1 MASLKDMRN
10 RIASVKATRKITKA
24 MQMVA
29 AAKLRRAQEAA
40 QAARP
45 YAERM
50 DTMLAGIASRVTSR
64 EGASPL
70 LVGTGK
76 DDIKLLTS
84 ADYKGKWVV
93 YFFYPKDFTFVC
105 PTELAEFNKQLKA
118 FKDRDTSV
126 VGGSTDN
133 EWSHMMWRRSHP
145 DLKDLGYPLIAA
157 QKLAPELGILEK
169 TEGYC
174 LRATF
179 IVDPHG
185 TIQWV
190 DVNQGRVGRN
200 VAEVLRVLDALQSDE
215 LCPCNWKK
223 GDPYVKVG

>member
-1 MASLKDMRN
+1 
-10 RIASVKATRKITKA
+10 
-24 MQMVA
+24 
-29 AAKLRRAQEAA
+29 
-40 QAARP
+40 
-45 YAERM
+45 
-50 DTMLAGIASRVTSR
+50 MLTVGDPFPAFTAP
-64 EGASPL
+64 AC
-70 LVGTGK
+70 VGTGK
-76 DDIKLLTS
+76 DDIKTLS
-84 ADYKGKWVV
+84 NKDYAGHWVV

-105 PTELAEFNKQLKA
+105 PTELA
-118 FKDRDTSV
+118 DRDTAV

-133 EWSHMMWRRSHP
+133 EYSHLAWRRAHP
-145 DLKDLGYPLIAA
+145 DLEKLGYPLLAA

-185 TIQWV
+185 VIQWV

>member
-1 MASLKDMRN
+1 MLTVGDHFPQF
-10 RIASVKATRKITKA
+10 T
-24 MQMVA
+24 
-29 AAKLRRAQEAA
+29 A
-40 QAARP
+40 QAC
-45 YAERM
+45 
-50 DTMLAGIASRVTSR
+50 
-64 EGASPL
+64 
-70 LVGTGK
+70 VGTGK
-76 DDIKLLTS
+76 DDLKLVKNT
-84 ADYKGKWVV
+84 DYAGKWVV

-118 FKDRDTSV
+118 FADRDCAV

-133 EWSHMMWRRSHP
+133 EWSHLAWRKSHP
-145 DLKDLGYPLIAA
+145 DLNDLGYPLVAA
-157 QKLAPELGILEK
+157 QLLAPALGILEK

-179 IVDPHG
+179 IVDPNG
-185 TIQWV
+185 VIQWV

-200 VAEVLRVLDALQSDE
+200 VAEVIRVLDALQSDE

>member
-1 MASLKDMRN
+1 
-10 RIASVKATRKITKA
+10 
-24 MQMVA
+24 
-29 AAKLRRAQEAA
+29 
-40 QAARP
+40 
-45 YAERM
+45 
-50 DTMLAGIASRVTSR
+50 
-64 EGASPL
+64 
-70 LVGTGK
+70 
-76 DDIKLLTS
+76 
-84 ADYKGKWVV
+84 
-93 YFFYPKDFTFVC
+93 
-105 PTELAEFNKQLKA
+105 
-118 FKDRDTSV
+118 V

-133 EWSHMMWRRSHP
+133 EWSHLAWRRSHA
-145 DLKDLGYPLIAA
+145 DLTNLAYPLIAA

-185 TIQWV
+185 VIQWV

>member
-1 MASLKDMRN
+1 LN
-10 RIASVKATRKITKA
+10 
-24 MQMVA
+24 A
-29 AAKLRRAQEAA
+29 AAPGPTLSAAGPRCGIRRLTLQERTMLTVGDSFPQFSA
-40 QAARP
+40 QAC
-45 YAERM
+45 
-50 DTMLAGIASRVTSR
+50 
-64 EGASPL
+64 
-70 LVGTGK
+70 VGTGK
-76 DDIKLLTS
+76 DDIKLVS
-84 ADYKGKWVV
+84 NKDFAGKWVV

-145 DLKDLGYPLIAA
+145 DLKDLGYPLVAA
-157 QKLAPELGILEK
+157 QVLAPALGILEK

-185 TIQWV
+185 VIQWV

>member
-1 MASLKDMRN
+1 MLTVGDSFPQF
-10 RIASVKATRKITKA
+10 SV
-24 MQMVA
+24 
-29 AAKLRRAQEAA
+29 
-40 QAARP
+40 QAC
-45 YAERM
+45 
-50 DTMLAGIASRVTSR
+50 I
-64 EGASPL
+64 
-70 LVGTGK
+70 GTGK
-76 DDIKLLTS
+76 DDIKLLTNK
-84 ADYKGKWVV
+84 DYAGKWVV

-118 FKDRDTSV
+118 FKDRDTEV

-133 EWSHMMWRRSHP
+133 EWSHMMWRRSHA

-157 QKLAPELGILEK
+157 QRLAPELGILEK

-185 TIQWV
+185 VIQWV

-223 GDPYVKVG
+223 GDPYVKAG